1 MRREL
6 GSITP
11 HKGQKNVWLVR
22 VTLANGKRKS
32 KVVRGNK
39 KQAAEEL
46 NKLLALAGH
55 TQGDITFQ
63 DFCRLKEYYRG
74 QEVLVTTQAKIKF
87 EIVLEDAKCDEVVDL
102 IINTA
107 RTGEIGDGKVFVYN
121 VEEAIR
127 IRTNGRGA
135 DAL

>member
-1 MRREL
+1 M
-6 GSITP
+6 
-11 HKGQKNVWLVR
+11 
-22 VTLANGKRKS
+22 
-32 KVVRGNK
+32 K
-39 KQAAEEL
+39 KIEAIIRPDKMEEL
-46 NKLLALAGH
+46 QDALAQAGVKGMTISQVH
-55 TQGDITFQ
+55 GCGKQLG
-63 DFCRLKEYYRG
+63 LKEYYRG